1 MPGVRR
7 ALFSAKERQRRATRP
22 CPSHQPQGGPN
33 RTEGKP
39 SLATPDNVVDRNA
52 AEQQPE
58 DA

>member
-1 MPGVRR
+1 MPGFFTTKGQQGRT
-7 ALFSAKERQRRATRP
+7 TRSDP
-22 CPSHQPQGGPN
+22 GYQPQRAIN
-33 RTEGKP
+33 RTKGKS